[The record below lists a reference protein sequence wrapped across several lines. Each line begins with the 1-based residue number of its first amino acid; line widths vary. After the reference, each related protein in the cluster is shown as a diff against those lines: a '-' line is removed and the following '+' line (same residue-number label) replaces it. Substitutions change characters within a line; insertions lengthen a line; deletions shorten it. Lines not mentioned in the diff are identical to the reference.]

1 MSRAILVS
9 LSFPVVAEVLQLH
22 FWQLTVFIE
31 FDLVCLRLQG
41 RLLILL
47 VWKKNNLSYSSTVRS
62 LSIVFSIGF
71 LGE

>member
-1 MSRAILVS
+1 MSGAILVS

-31 FDLVCLRLQG
+31 LDLVCLKLQG

-47 VWKKNNLSYSSTVRS
+47 VWKKNSLSYSSTVRS
-62 LSIVFSIGF
+62 LSSVFSIGF